1 MIVKRTRIKIEKIK
15 TYGNILEQKK
25 KAFMYTTM
33 QRVKF
38 NDNCSW
44 LVQALTR
51 LLQVHKLELKFAVQI
66 VSNKLKL
73 VYFLRQEA

>member
-1 MIVKRTRIKIEKIK
+1 MTIYDNNEVMILIMVIIIMIVKRTRIKIEKIK

-38 NDNCSW
+38 NDNCS
-44 LVQALTR
+44 
-51 LLQVHKLELKFAVQI
+51 
-66 VSNKLKL
+66 
-73 VYFLRQEA
+73 

>member
-1 MIVKRTRIKIEKIK
+1 MTIYDNNKVMILIMVIIIMIVKRTRIKIEKIK

-38 NDNCSW
+38 NDNCS
-44 LVQALTR
+44 
-51 LLQVHKLELKFAVQI
+51 
-66 VSNKLKL
+66 
-73 VYFLRQEA
+73 

>member
-1 MIVKRTRIKIEKIK
+1 MIVKITRIKIEKIK
-15 TYGNILEQKK
+15 TYGNILE

-66 VSNKLKL
+66 VSNNLKL